1 MRQLESS
8 AIESGRVSEA
18 ELMELAAQQVVAAI
32 DKFIVLPADSP
43 QQAIVLCGPGHN
55 GGDGFVIARLLKERG
70 WRVTAFELS
79 HRRSALSPL
88 VSHMRQLYRQ
98 KNPCE
103 PMQNFLEWQNGDK
116 RVVVVDAMFG
126 IGLNRALKGE
136 ALGALIK
143 ALKQGRLVAVDILS
157 GIDADSGQL
166 HIDSAHLPSFASLPP
181 AEMTVTFEHPKR
193 GHVINDGHR
202 LTGRLVVGPL
212 GLAAEFRNIS
222 LSPSRPRLWTGE
234 MMLTEQLQKHID
246 QHKYDH
252 GHVACVSGP
261 RGKGGAVRLAARAAL
276 RVGAG
281 LVTVSATGEAMAE
294 HAARLDAVM
303 LNEAQS
309 LPEIRHWWR
318 DKRINALCLGPGMGV
333 NETTRAIVLAAL
345 DLRRQTVLDA
355 DALTAFADHRHELFG
370 RLGSHIVLTPH
381 QGEFS
386 RLFPYE
392 SNALQSHRDVSPIDS
407 VRAAAE
413 RSNAVVLLKGATTI
427 IGHPDGR
434 IWLNVADA
442 PWLAT
447 AGSGDVLAGL
457 IAGLMA
463 RGFTA
468 EMAACHG
475 ARLHTEAATKF
486 GPGLTSEDLL
496 DMIPIALRQFL
507 TQGSLKDAKSFDA
520 HECYELSSRL

>member
-1 MRQLESS
+1 MRQLENS
-8 AIESGRVSEA
+8 AIMSGRVSEV
-18 ELMELAAQQVVAAI
+18 ELMERAAEQVVAAI
-32 DKFIVLPADSP
+32 DKFIVLPGDSHR
-43 QQAIVLCGPGHN
+43 QATVLCGPGHN
-55 GGDGFVIARLLKERG
+55 GGDGFVVARLLKKRG
-70 WRVTAFELS
+70 WRVSAFELS
-79 HRRSALSPL
+79 HRPSALSPL
-88 VSHMRQLYRQ
+88 TAHMRQLYVQ
-98 KNPCE
+98 ENACE
-103 PMQNFLEWQNGDK
+103 PMQNFLEGLNGDK
-116 RVVVVDAMFG
+116 RVVIIDAMFG

-136 ALGALIK
+136 ALAALTK
-143 ALKQGRLVAVDILS
+143 ALEQGRLVAVDILS
-157 GIDADSGQL
+157 GINADSGQL
-166 HIDSAHLPSFASLPP
+166 HIESAHLPSFASLPS

-202 LTGRLVVGPL
+202 LTGRIVVAPL
-212 GLAAEFRNIS
+212 GLAAEFCNIS
-222 LSPSRPRLWTGE
+222 LSPSRPRLWTSK
-234 MMLTEQLQKHID
+234 MMRTRQLQKHIH

-281 LVTVSATGEAMAE
+281 LVTISVTDEAMAE
-294 HAARLDAVM
+294 HAAHLDAVM
-303 LNEAQS
+303 LREANS
-309 LPEIRHWWR
+309 PPEILQCWR

-345 DLRRQTVLDA
+345 ELRRQMVLDA
-355 DALTAFADHRHELFG
+355 DALTAFADHQQELFE

-386 RLFPYE
+386 RLFPHE
-392 SNALQSHRDVSPIDS
+392 SNTNQSHRDVSPIDS

-434 IWLNVADA
+434 IWLNVTDA

-457 IAGLMA
+457 IVGLMA

-507 TQGSLKDAKSFDA
+507 TKRSQRDEKIFNAY
-520 HECYELSSRL
+520 ECYELLSRL